1 MAGVEMTRVHDRFFD
16 AAREAPAS
24 VALEWDGGSMS
35 YSELAGRALRIA
47 AGLAASGSGPGD
59 RVVVRLPKGPDQVA
73 ANLGA
78 LAAGAAFVPVSV
90 SQPRSRAKIV
100 GAALGASGIVDSRRL
115 AALEGESGLLR
126 CREGDGTACLLPCDG
141 EEGVVGARKV
151 SHFELSRFVGSA
163 TLACALGSQ
172 DAVLSTSAPD
182 FAPALFDAFAP
193 LSVGARM
200 VLVGE
205 GQRCAPAA
213 WRDTAA
219 QKGVTVLNTTSS
231 LLERFFGG
239 AQAQGRIRAALVLFD
254 RYGPGAGWAAPGHL
268 QLVDL
273 AKCGLPSHE
282 ALLGPCARTA
292 HAGLSCR
299 SLDLDLVSRA
309 VLRCPG
315 MKSALTVDVG
325 GLGTAALRTYAVA
338 RGGALPDRKMA
349 LALASELLGPG
360 FDHSLVFL
368 EELPLD
374 GNGLVDVGA
383 VEELAA
389 DGFREE
395 RAATLTAEERA
406 VASVWEDVLCLGE
419 VGKDDNFFELGG
431 DSLAAMR
438 MIAALEGLGM
448 QVMLAEFMDD
458 PTVSGVCR
466 SSSRV

>member
-1 MAGVEMTRVHDRFFD
+1 MMCVHDRFFD
-16 AAREAPAS
+16 VAQEAPAS

-47 AGLAASGSGPGD
+47 AGLAASGLRPGD

-73 ANLGA
+73 ANLGV
-78 LAAGAAFVPVSV
+78 LAAGAAFVPFSV
-90 SQPRSRAKIV
+90 SQPRSRAKNAA
-100 GAALGASGIVDSRRL
+100 AALGASEIVDSRRL
-115 AALEGESGLLR
+115 ATLEGGSRLQC
-126 CREGDGTACLLPCDG
+126 CRESDGTACLLFCDG
-141 EEGVVGARKV
+141 EEGVVDARKV
-151 SHFELSRFVGSA
+151 SHSELSCFVESA
-163 TLACALGSQ
+163 ALACGLGSQ
-172 DAVLSTSAPD
+172 DAILSTTAPD

-205 GQRCAPAA
+205 GQRCDLTIQ
-213 WRDTAA
+213 RDIAV
-219 QKGVTVLNTTSS
+219 QRGVTVLNTTSS
-231 LLERFFGG
+231 LLERFFGD

-254 RYGPGAGWAAPGHL
+254 RHGPDVGWTAPGHL

-273 AKCGLPSHE
+273 AKCGLPSHA
-282 ALLGPCARTA
+282 ALLGPCACAA
-292 HAGLSCR
+292 HAGSSGR
-299 SLDLDLVSRA
+299 SLDLVSGA
-309 VLRCPG
+309 VLQCPG

-325 GLGTAALRTYAVA
+325 SLGTAALRTYAVA
-338 RGGALPDRKMA
+338 QSGASPDRKMA
-349 LALASELLGPG
+349 LALTSELLGPEV
-360 FDHSLVFL
+360 DHSLVFL

-374 GNGLVDVGA
+374 RNGLVDVGA
-383 VEELAA
+383 IEELAA
-389 DGFREE
+389 DGLQEE
-395 RAATLTAEERA
+395 RDVTLTREERA

-438 MIAALEGLGM
+438 MIAALESLGI
-448 QVMLAEFMDD
+448 QVRLVEFMDE